1 MRPDPGSPQ
10 QLDPDTRIIA
20 TDDDR
25 CGQLYTVQ
33 CKFGWDAWQDHG
45 SPHESYADALA
56 QGHRV
61 ARRERSERPDRYVES
76 DVDDQPDSHAIRIPM
91 FPEAADAIPDP
102 PHLSD
107 RIRRGR
113 RRVGWR

>member
-20 TDDDR
+20 TD
-25 CGQLYTVQ
+25 
-33 CKFGWDAWQDHG
+33 
-45 SPHESYADALA
+45 ALA
-56 QGHRV
+56 QGQRV
-61 ARRERSERPDRYVES
+61 ARRERSERPDRYIES

>member
-56 QGHRV
+56 LPRGQPAAV
-61 ARRERSERPDRYVES
+61 TSPRPL
-76 DVDDQPDSHAIRIPM
+76 I
-91 FPEAADAIPDP
+91 
-102 PHLSD
+102 
-107 RIRRGR
+107 
-113 RRVGWR
+113 